1 MKTLL
6 RLILLDFRL
15 MAGEKSFYIKLILFP
30 ALMIFILGT
39 VFHGDS
45 KAKSFKIAF
54 YNADHAESALGEI
67 LKNDVLK
74 QNDLI
79 RVKDISG
86 YQAGKQLVESGKVSV
101 FVYVPKGFAK
111 AAEHNEKTSI
121 NVISD
126 QQGSVNGDIVE
137 MMADSF
143 VTRVKMESSEEKT
156 VLKQSGHLSKEEVG
170 SIMSGLSAERGQAV
184 AIPKQSAGHQAAP
197 IDAMQYYSIA
207 MVVMFSIMT
216 AFALIHSI
224 VEERQQHTFFR
235 IKSMP
240 VLHIQYVAGKL
251 LGIMFAILIQMAAV
265 IIASSILY
273 HVKWGNL
280 FEILLVTIVYS
291 FAIGSI
297 VLLWGFTAKK
307 HETVSSMAAPIL
319 YGFSFLGGSFIAKDS
334 LPAGLKIVQELIP
347 NGKAINSYVSVTQH
361 AGLSGISADLAE
373 LSAIGAVFLCLTIWV
388 FKRKEAVS

>member
-1 MKTLL
+1 MKTLF

-15 MAGEKSFYIKLILFP
+15 LTREKSFYIKLILFP
-30 ALMIFILGT
+30 ALMMFMLGT

-45 KAKSFKIAF
+45 KVKSFQITF
-54 YNADHAESALGEI
+54 YNADHAESPLGDV

-79 RVKDISG
+79 RVKDISS
-86 YQAGKQLVESGKVSV
+86 YQEGKQLVESGKVSV

-111 AAEHNEKTSI
+111 AAENNEKTSI
-121 NVISD
+121 KVISD

-143 VTRVKMESSEEKT
+143 VTRVKAANSEEKA
-156 VLKQSGHLSKEEVG
+156 VLKQSGHLSKKDVS
-170 SIMSGLSAERGQAV
+170 SIISGLSSEHEQTV
-184 AIPKQSAGHQAAP
+184 TIPKRPAGNQAAP

-216 AFALIHSI
+216 AFALIHGI
-224 VEERQQHTFFR
+224 VEERQQHTLFR

-251 LGIMFAILIQMAAV
+251 LGIMFAILVQMAAV

-273 HVKWGNL
+273 QVKWGNL

-297 VLLWGFTAKK
+297 VILWGVTAKN

-319 YGFSFLGGSFIAKDS
+319 YGFSFLGGSFITKES
-334 LPAGLKIVQELIP
+334 LPDSLKIVQELIP

-373 LSAIGAVFLCLTIWV
+373 LFAIGAVFLCLTIWV

>member
-1 MKTLL
+1 MKILF

-15 MAGEKSFYIKLILFP
+15 LAGAKSFYIKLILFP

-45 KAKSFKIAF
+45 KVKPFQTAF
-54 YNADHAESALGEI
+54 YNADHAESSLGYV

-74 QNDLI
+74 QTDLI
-79 RVKDISG
+79 RVKDIGS
-86 YQAGKQLVESGKVSV
+86 YQEGKQLVESGKVSV

-121 NVISD
+121 KVISD
-126 QQGSVNGDIVE
+126 QQSSVNGDIVE

-143 VTRVKMESSEEKT
+143 VTRVKAEISEEKA
-156 VLKQSGHLSKEEVG
+156 VLKQSGHLSKG
-170 SIMSGLSAERGQAV
+170 DARKIISGLSGEQAV
-184 AIPKQSAGHQAAP
+184 TIPKQSAGNHAAP

-216 AFALIHSI
+216 AFALIHGI
-224 VEERQQHTFFR
+224 VEERQQHTLFR

-240 VLHIQYVAGKL
+240 VLRIQYVAGKL
-251 LGIMFAILIQMAAV
+251 LGIMLAILMQMAAV

-273 HVKWGNL
+273 QVKWGNL

-297 VLLWGFTAKK
+297 VLLWGFTAKN

-334 LPAGLKIVQELIP
+334 LPDSLRIVQELIP

-361 AGLSGISADLAE
+361 AGLSGISTDLAE
-373 LSAIGAVFLCLTIWV
+373 LAAIGAVFLCLTIWV

>member
-1 MKTLL
+1 MKILF

-15 MAGEKSFYIKLILFP
+15 LAGAKSFYIKLILFP

-45 KAKSFKIAF
+45 KVKPFQTAF
-54 YNADHAESALGEI
+54 YNADHAESSLGDV

-74 QNDLI
+74 QTDLI
-79 RVKDISG
+79 RVKDIGSF
-86 YQAGKQLVESGKVSV
+86 QEGKQLVESGKVSV
-101 FVYVPKGFAK
+101 LVYVPKGFAK

-121 NVISD
+121 KVISD

-143 VTRVKMESSEEKT
+143 VTRVKAEIGEEKA
-156 VLKQSGHLSKEEVG
+156 VLKKSGHLSKG
-170 SIMSGLSAERGQAV
+170 DASKIISGLSGEQAV
-184 AIPKQSAGHQAAP
+184 TIPKQSAGNHAAP

-216 AFALIHSI
+216 AFALIHGI
-224 VEERQQHTFFR
+224 VEERQQHTLFR

-240 VLHIQYVAGKL
+240 VLRIQYVAGKL
-251 LGIMFAILIQMAAV
+251 LGIMLAILMQMAAV

-273 HVKWGNL
+273 QVKWGNL

-297 VLLWGFTAKK
+297 VLLWGFTAKN

-319 YGFSFLGGSFIAKDS
+319 YGFSFLGGSFIAKDG
-334 LPAGLKIVQELIP
+334 LPDSLKIVQELIP

-361 AGLSGISADLAE
+361 AGLSGISTDLAE
-373 LSAIGAVFLCLTIWV
+373 LAAIGAVFLCLTIWV

>member
-1 MKTLL
+1 MKILF

-15 MAGEKSFYIKLILFP
+15 LAGAKSFYIKLILFP

-45 KAKSFKIAF
+45 KVKPFQTAF
-54 YNADHAESALGEI
+54 YNADHAESSLGDV

-74 QNDLI
+74 QTDLI
-79 RVKDISG
+79 RVKDIGSF
-86 YQAGKQLVESGKVSV
+86 QEGKQLVESGKVSV

-121 NVISD
+121 KVISD

-143 VTRVKMESSEEKT
+143 VTRVKAEISEEKA
-156 VLKQSGHLSKEEVG
+156 VLKQSGHLSKG
-170 SIMSGLSAERGQAV
+170 DARKIISGLSGEQAV
-184 AIPKQSAGHQAAP
+184 TIPKQSAGNHAAP

-216 AFALIHSI
+216 AFALIHGI
-224 VEERQQHTFFR
+224 VEERQQHTLFR

-240 VLHIQYVAGKL
+240 VLRIQYVAGKL
-251 LGIMFAILIQMAAV
+251 LGIMLAILMQMAAV
-265 IIASSILY
+265 IIASGILY
-273 HVKWGNL
+273 QVKWGNL

-297 VLLWGFTAKK
+297 VLLWGFTAKN

-319 YGFSFLGGSFIAKDS
+319 YGFSFLGGSFIAKDG
-334 LPAGLKIVQELIP
+334 LPDSLKIVQELIP

-361 AGLSGISADLAE
+361 AGLSGISTDLAE
-373 LSAIGAVFLCLTIWV
+373 LAAIGAVFLCLTIWV

>member
-1 MKTLL
+1 MKILF

-15 MAGEKSFYIKLILFP
+15 LAGAKSFYIKLILFP

-45 KAKSFKIAF
+45 KVKPFQTAF
-54 YNADHAESALGEI
+54 YNADHAESSLGDV

-74 QNDLI
+74 QTDLI
-79 RVKDISG
+79 RVKDIGS
-86 YQAGKQLVESGKVSV
+86 YQEGKQLVESGKVSV

-121 NVISD
+121 KVISD

-143 VTRVKMESSEEKT
+143 VTRVKTEISEEKA
-156 VLKQSGHLSKEEVG
+156 VLKKSGHLSKGEV
-170 SIMSGLSAERGQAV
+170 SKIISGLSGEREQAV
-184 AIPKQSAGHQAAP
+184 TIPKQSAGNHAAP

-216 AFALIHSI
+216 AFALIHGI
-224 VEERQQHTFFR
+224 VEERQQHTLFR

-240 VLHIQYVAGKL
+240 VLRIQYVAGKL
-251 LGIMFAILIQMAAV
+251 LGIMLAILMQMAAV

-273 HVKWGNL
+273 QVKWGNL

-291 FAIGSI
+291 FTIGSI
-297 VLLWGFTAKK
+297 VLLWGVAAKN

-334 LPAGLKIVQELIP
+334 LPDSLK
-347 NGKAINSYVSVTQH
+347 SCRS
-361 AGLSGISADLAE
+361 
-373 LSAIGAVFLCLTIWV
+373 
-388 FKRKEAVS
+388 

>member
-1 MKTLL
+1 MKILF

-15 MAGEKSFYIKLILFP
+15 LAGAKSFYIKLILFP

-45 KAKSFKIAF
+45 KVKPFQTAF
-54 YNADHAESALGEI
+54 YNADHAQSSLGDV

-74 QNDLI
+74 QTDLI
-79 RVKDISG
+79 RVKDIGS
-86 YQAGKQLVESGKVSV
+86 YQEGKQLVESGKVSV

-121 NVISD
+121 KVISD

-143 VTRVKMESSEEKT
+143 VTRVKAEISEEKA
-156 VLKQSGHLSKEEVG
+156 VLKQSGHLSKG
-170 SIMSGLSAERGQAV
+170 DASKIISGLSGEQAV
-184 AIPKQSAGHQAAP
+184 TIPKQSAGNHAAP

-216 AFALIHSI
+216 AFALIHGI
-224 VEERQQHTFFR
+224 VEERQQHTLFR

-240 VLHIQYVAGKL
+240 VLRIQYVAGKL
-251 LGIMFAILIQMAAV
+251 LGIMLAILMQMAAV

-273 HVKWGNL
+273 QVKWGNL

-297 VLLWGFTAKK
+297 VLLWGFTAKN

-334 LPAGLKIVQELIP
+334 LPDSLRIVQELIP

-361 AGLSGISADLAE
+361 AGLSGISTDLAE
-373 LSAIGAVFLCLTIWV
+373 LAAIGAVFLCLTIWV
-388 FKRKEAVS
+388 FKRKETVS

>member
-1 MKTLL
+1 MKILF

-15 MAGEKSFYIKLILFP
+15 LAGAKSFYIKLILFP

-45 KAKSFKIAF
+45 KVKPFQTAF
-54 YNADHAESALGEI
+54 YNADHAQSSLGDV

-74 QNDLI
+74 QTDLI
-79 RVKDISG
+79 RVKDIGS
-86 YQAGKQLVESGKVSV
+86 YQEGKQLVESGKVSV

-121 NVISD
+121 KVISD

-143 VTRVKMESSEEKT
+143 VTRVKAEISEEKA
-156 VLKQSGHLSKEEVG
+156 VLKQSGHLSKG
-170 SIMSGLSAERGQAV
+170 DARKIISGLSGEQAV
-184 AIPKQSAGHQAAP
+184 TIPKQSAGNHAAP
-197 IDAMQYYSIA
+197 IDAMQYFSIA

-216 AFALIHSI
+216 AFALIHGI
-224 VEERQQHTFFR
+224 VEERQQHTLFR

-240 VLHIQYVAGKL
+240 VLRIQYVAGKL
-251 LGIMFAILIQMAAV
+251 LGIMLAILMQMAAV

-273 HVKWGNL
+273 QVKWGNL

-297 VLLWGFTAKK
+297 VLLWGFTAKN

-319 YGFSFLGGSFIAKDS
+319 YGFSFLGGSFIAKDG
-334 LPAGLKIVQELIP
+334 LPDSLKIIQELIP

-361 AGLSGISADLAE
+361 AGLSGISTDLAE
-373 LSAIGAVFLCLTIWV
+373 LAAIGAVFLCLTIWV

>member
-1 MKTLL
+1 MKILF

-15 MAGEKSFYIKLILFP
+15 LAGAKSFYIKLILFP

-45 KAKSFKIAF
+45 KVKPFQTAF
-54 YNADHAESALGEI
+54 YNADHAESSLGDV

-74 QNDLI
+74 QTDLI
-79 RVKDISG
+79 RVKDIGS
-86 YQAGKQLVESGKVSV
+86 YQEGKQLVESGKVSV

-121 NVISD
+121 KVISD

-143 VTRVKMESSEEKT
+143 VTRVKAEISEEKA
-156 VLKQSGHLSKEEVG
+156 VLKQSGHLSKG
-170 SIMSGLSAERGQAV
+170 DARKIISGLSGEQAV
-184 AIPKQSAGHQAAP
+184 TIPKQSAGNHAAP

-216 AFALIHSI
+216 AFALIHGI
-224 VEERQQHTFFR
+224 VEERQQHTLFR

-240 VLHIQYVAGKL
+240 VLRIQYVAGKL
-251 LGIMFAILIQMAAV
+251 LGIMLAILMQMAAV

-273 HVKWGNL
+273 QVKWGNL

-297 VLLWGFTAKK
+297 VLLWGFTAKN

-334 LPAGLKIVQELIP
+334 LPDSLRIVQELIP

-361 AGLSGISADLAE
+361 AGLSGISTDLAE
-373 LSAIGAVFLCLTIWV
+373 LAAIGAVFLCLTIWV

>member
-1 MKTLL
+1 MKILF

-15 MAGEKSFYIKLILFP
+15 LAGAKSFYIKLLLFP

-45 KAKSFKIAF
+45 KVKPFQTAF
-54 YNADHAESALGEI
+54 YNADHAESSLGEI
-67 LKNDVLK
+67 LKNDVLN

-79 RVKDISG
+79 RVKDIGS
-86 YQAGKQLVESGKVSV
+86 YQEGKQLVESGKVSV

-121 NVISD
+121 KVISD

-143 VTRVKMESSEEKT
+143 VTRVKAEFSEEKA
-156 VLKQSGHLSKEEVG
+156 VLKQSGHPVT
-170 SIMSGLSAERGQAV
+170 
-184 AIPKQSAGHQAAP
+184 IPKQSAGNHAAP

-216 AFALIHSI
+216 AFALIHGI
-224 VEERQQHTFFR
+224 VEERQQHTLFR

-240 VLHIQYVAGKL
+240 VLRIQYVAGKL
-251 LGIMFAILIQMAAV
+251 LGIMFAILMQMAAV

-273 HVKWGNL
+273 QIKWGNL
-280 FEILLVTIVYS
+280 FEVLLVTIVYS

-297 VLLWGFTAKK
+297 VLLWGVTAKN

-319 YGFSFLGGSFIAKDS
+319 YGFSFLGGSFIAKDG
-334 LPAGLKIVQELIP
+334 LPDSLKIVQELIP

-361 AGLSGISADLAE
+361 AGLSGIAADLAE
-373 LSAIGAVFLCLTIWV
+373 LAAIGAVFLCLTVWV

>member
-1 MKTLL
+1 MKILF

-15 MAGEKSFYIKLILFP
+15 LAGAKSFYIKLLLFP

-45 KAKSFKIAF
+45 KVKPFQTAF
-54 YNADHAESALGEI
+54 YNADHAESSLGDQ
-67 LKNDVLK
+67 LKNDVLN

-79 RVKDISG
+79 RVKDIGS
-86 YQAGKQLVESGKVSV
+86 YQEGKQLVESGKVSV

-121 NVISD
+121 KVISD

-143 VTRVKMESSEEKT
+143 VTRVKAEFSEEKA
-156 VLKQSGHLSKEEVG
+156 VLKQSGHLPKGDV
-170 SIMSGLSAERGQAV
+170 SGLSGEHGQAV
-184 AIPKQSAGHQAAP
+184 TIPKQSAGNHAAP

-216 AFALIHSI
+216 AFALIHGI
-224 VEERQQHTFFR
+224 VEERQQHTLFR

-240 VLHIQYVAGKL
+240 VLRIQYVAGKL
-251 LGIMFAILIQMAAV
+251 LGIMFAILMQMAAV

-273 HVKWGNL
+273 QVKWGNL
-280 FEILLVTIVYS
+280 FEVLLVTIVYS

-297 VLLWGFTAKK
+297 VLLWGAAAKN

-319 YGFSFLGGSFIAKDS
+319 YGFSFLGGSFIAKDG
-334 LPAGLKIVQELIP
+334 LPDSLKIVQELIP
-347 NGKAINSYVSVTQH
+347 NGKAINSYISVTQH
-361 AGLSGISADLAE
+361 AGLSGILTDLAE
-373 LSAIGAVFLCLTIWV
+373 LAAIGAVFLCLTIWV

>member
-1 MKTLL
+1 MKILF

-15 MAGEKSFYIKLILFP
+15 LAGAKSFYIKLILFP

-45 KAKSFKIAF
+45 KVKPFQTAF
-54 YNADHAESALGEI
+54 YNADHAESSLGDV

-74 QNDLI
+74 QTDLI
-79 RVKDISG
+79 RVKDIGS
-86 YQAGKQLVESGKVSV
+86 YQEGKQLVESGKVSV

-121 NVISD
+121 KVISD

-143 VTRVKMESSEEKT
+143 VTRVKAEIGEG
-156 VLKQSGHLSKEEVG
+156 VLKKSGHLSKG
-170 SIMSGLSAERGQAV
+170 DASKIISGLSGEREQAV
-184 AIPKQSAGHQAAP
+184 TIPKQSAGNHAAP

-216 AFALIHSI
+216 AFALIHGI
-224 VEERQQHTFFR
+224 VEERQQHTLFR

-240 VLHIQYVAGKL
+240 VLRIQYVAGKL
-251 LGIMFAILIQMAAV
+251 LGIMLAILMQMAAV

-273 HVKWGNL
+273 QVKWGNL

-297 VLLWGFTAKK
+297 VLLWGGAAKN

-334 LPAGLKIVQELIP
+334 LPDSLKIVQELIP

-361 AGLSGISADLAE
+361 AGLSGILADLAE
-373 LSAIGAVFLCLTIWV
+373 LAAIGAVFLCLTIWV

>member
-1 MKTLL
+1 MKILF

-15 MAGEKSFYIKLILFP
+15 LAGAKSFYIKLILFP

-45 KAKSFKIAF
+45 KVKPFQTAF
-54 YNADHAESALGEI
+54 YNADHAQSSLGDV
-67 LKNDVLK
+67 LKNDVLN

-79 RVKDISG
+79 RVKDIGS
-86 YQAGKQLVESGKVSV
+86 YQEGKQLVESGKVSV

-121 NVISD
+121 KVISD

-143 VTRVKMESSEEKT
+143 VTRVKAEISEEKA
-156 VLKQSGHLSKEEVG
+156 VLKQSGHLSKG
-170 SIMSGLSAERGQAV
+170 DARKIISGLSGEQAV
-184 AIPKQSAGHQAAP
+184 TIPKQSAGNHAAP

-216 AFALIHSI
+216 AFALIHGI
-224 VEERQQHTFFR
+224 VEERQQHTLFR

-240 VLHIQYVAGKL
+240 VLRIQYVAGKL
-251 LGIMFAILIQMAAV
+251 LGIMLAILMQMAAV

-273 HVKWGNL
+273 QVKWGNL

-297 VLLWGFTAKK
+297 VLLWGFTAKN

-334 LPAGLKIVQELIP
+334 LPDSLKIVQELIP

-361 AGLSGISADLAE
+361 AGLSGISTDLAE
-373 LSAIGAVFLCLTIWV
+373 LAAIGAVFLCLTIWV

>member
-1 MKTLL
+1 MKILF

-15 MAGEKSFYIKLILFP
+15 LAGAKSFYIKLILFP

-45 KAKSFKIAF
+45 KVKPFQTAF
-54 YNADHAESALGEI
+54 YNADHAESSLGDV

-74 QNDLI
+74 QTDLI
-79 RVKDISG
+79 RVKDIGS
-86 YQAGKQLVESGKVSV
+86 YQEGKQLVESGKVSV

-121 NVISD
+121 KVISD

-143 VTRVKMESSEEKT
+143 VTRVKAEISEEKA
-156 VLKQSGHLSKEEVG
+156 VLKQSGHLSKG
-170 SIMSGLSAERGQAV
+170 DARKIISGLSGEQAV
-184 AIPKQSAGHQAAP
+184 TIPKQSAGNHAAP

-216 AFALIHSI
+216 AFALIHGI
-224 VEERQQHTFFR
+224 VEERQQHTLFR

-240 VLHIQYVAGKL
+240 VLRIQYVAGKL
-251 LGIMFAILIQMAAV
+251 LGIMLAILMQMAAV

-273 HVKWGNL
+273 QVKWGNL

-297 VLLWGFTAKK
+297 VLLWGVAAKN

-319 YGFSFLGGSFIAKDS
+319 YGFSFLGGSFIAKDGLPDS
-334 LPAGLKIVQELIP
+334 LRIVQELIP

-361 AGLSGISADLAE
+361 AGLSGILADLAE
-373 LSAIGAVFLCLTIWV
+373 LAAIGAVFLCLTIWV

>member
-1 MKTLL
+1 MKILF

-15 MAGEKSFYIKLILFP
+15 LAGAKSFYIKLILFP

-45 KAKSFKIAF
+45 KVKPFQTAF
-54 YNADHAESALGEI
+54 YNADHAQSSLGDV

-74 QNDLI
+74 QTDLI
-79 RVKDISG
+79 RVKDIGS
-86 YQAGKQLVESGKVSV
+86 YQEGKQLVESGKVSV

-121 NVISD
+121 KVISN

-143 VTRVKMESSEEKT
+143 VTRVKAEISEEKA
-156 VLKQSGHLSKEEVG
+156 VLKQSGHLSKG
-170 SIMSGLSAERGQAV
+170 DARKIISGLSGEQAV
-184 AIPKQSAGHQAAP
+184 TIPKQSAGNHAAP

-216 AFALIHSI
+216 AFALIHGI
-224 VEERQQHTFFR
+224 VEERQQHTLFR

-240 VLHIQYVAGKL
+240 VLRIQYVAGKL
-251 LGIMFAILIQMAAV
+251 LGIMLAILMQMAAV

-273 HVKWGNL
+273 QVKWGNL

-297 VLLWGFTAKK
+297 VLLWGFTAKN

-334 LPAGLKIVQELIP
+334 LPDSLKIVQELIP

-361 AGLSGISADLAE
+361 AGLSGISTDLAE
-373 LSAIGAVFLCLTIWV
+373 LAAIGAVFLCLTIWV

>member
-1 MKTLL
+1 MKILF

-15 MAGEKSFYIKLILFP
+15 LAGAKSFYIKLILFP

-45 KAKSFKIAF
+45 KVKPFQTAF
-54 YNADHAESALGEI
+54 YNADHAQSSLGDV

-74 QNDLI
+74 QTDLI
-79 RVKDISG
+79 RVKDIGS
-86 YQAGKQLVESGKVSV
+86 YQEGKQLVESGKVSV

-121 NVISD
+121 KVISN

-143 VTRVKMESSEEKT
+143 VTRVKAEISEEKA
-156 VLKQSGHLSKEEVG
+156 VLKQSGHLSKG
-170 SIMSGLSAERGQAV
+170 DARKIISGLSGEQAV
-184 AIPKQSAGHQAAP
+184 TIPKQSAGNHAAP

-216 AFALIHSI
+216 AFALIHGI
-224 VEERQQHTFFR
+224 VEERQQHTLFR

-240 VLHIQYVAGKL
+240 VLRIQYVAGKL
-251 LGIMFAILIQMAAV
+251 LGIMLAILMQMAAV

-273 HVKWGNL
+273 QVKWGNL

-297 VLLWGFTAKK
+297 VLLWGVAAKN

-334 LPAGLKIVQELIP
+334 LPDSLKIVQELIP

-361 AGLSGISADLAE
+361 AGLSGISTDLAE
-373 LSAIGAVFLCLTIWV
+373 LAAIGAVFLCLTIWV

>member
-1 MKTLL
+1 MKILF

-15 MAGEKSFYIKLILFP
+15 LAGAKSFYIKLILFP

-45 KAKSFKIAF
+45 KVKPFQTAF
-54 YNADHAESALGEI
+54 YNADHAQSSLGDV

-74 QNDLI
+74 QTDLI
-79 RVKDISG
+79 RVKDIGS
-86 YQAGKQLVESGKVSV
+86 YQEGKQLVESGKVSV

-121 NVISD
+121 KVISD

-143 VTRVKMESSEEKT
+143 VTRVKAEISEEKA
-156 VLKQSGHLSKEEVG
+156 VLKQSGHLSKG
-170 SIMSGLSAERGQAV
+170 DARKIISGLSGEQAV
-184 AIPKQSAGHQAAP
+184 TIPKQSAGNHAAP

-216 AFALIHSI
+216 AFALIHGI
-224 VEERQQHTFFR
+224 VEERQQHTLFR

-240 VLHIQYVAGKL
+240 VLRIQYVAGKL
-251 LGIMFAILIQMAAV
+251 LGIMLAILMQMAAV

-273 HVKWGNL
+273 QVKWGNL

-297 VLLWGFTAKK
+297 VLLWGVAAKN

-319 YGFSFLGGSFIAKDS
+319 YGFSFLGGSFIAKDG
-334 LPAGLKIVQELIP
+334 LPDSLKIVQELIP

-361 AGLSGISADLAE
+361 AGLSGILADLAE
-373 LSAIGAVFLCLTIWV
+373 LAAIGAVFLCLTIWV

>member
-1 MKTLL
+1 MKILF

-15 MAGEKSFYIKLILFP
+15 LAGAKSFYIKLILFP

-45 KAKSFKIAF
+45 KVKPFQTAF
-54 YNADHAESALGEI
+54 YNADHAESSLGDV

-74 QNDLI
+74 QTDLI
-79 RVKDISG
+79 RVKDIGSF
-86 YQAGKQLVESGKVSV
+86 QEGKQLVESGKVSV

-121 NVISD
+121 KVISD

-143 VTRVKMESSEEKT
+143 VTRVKAEISEEKA
-156 VLKQSGHLSKEEVG
+156 VLKQSGHLSKG
-170 SIMSGLSAERGQAV
+170 DASKIISGLSGEQAV
-184 AIPKQSAGHQAAP
+184 TIPKQSAGNHAAP

-216 AFALIHSI
+216 AFALIHGI
-224 VEERQQHTFFR
+224 VEERQQHTLFR

-240 VLHIQYVAGKL
+240 VLRIQYVAGKL
-251 LGIMFAILIQMAAV
+251 LGIMLAILMQMAAV

-273 HVKWGNL
+273 QVKWGNL

-297 VLLWGFTAKK
+297 VLLWGFTAKN

-334 LPAGLKIVQELIP
+334 LPDSLRIVQELIP

-361 AGLSGISADLAE
+361 AGLSGISTDLAE
-373 LSAIGAVFLCLTIWV
+373 LAAIGAVFLCLTIWV

>member
-1 MKTLL
+1 MKILF

-15 MAGEKSFYIKLILFP
+15 LAGAKSFYIKLILFP

-45 KAKSFKIAF
+45 KVKPFQTAF
-54 YNADHAESALGEI
+54 YNADHAESSLGDV

-74 QNDLI
+74 QTDLI
-79 RVKDISG
+79 RVKDIGS
-86 YQAGKQLVESGKVSV
+86 YQEGKQLVESGKVSV

-121 NVISD
+121 KVISD

-143 VTRVKMESSEEKT
+143 VTRVKAEISEEKA
-156 VLKQSGHLSKEEVG
+156 VLKQSGHLSKG
-170 SIMSGLSAERGQAV
+170 DARKIISGLSGEQAV
-184 AIPKQSAGHQAAP
+184 TIPKQSAGNHAAP

-216 AFALIHSI
+216 AFALIHGI
-224 VEERQQHTFFR
+224 VEERQQHTLFR

-240 VLHIQYVAGKL
+240 VLRIQYVAGKL
-251 LGIMFAILIQMAAV
+251 LGIMLAILMQMAAV

-273 HVKWGNL
+273 QVKWGNL

-297 VLLWGFTAKK
+297 VLLWGFTAKN

-319 YGFSFLGGSFIAKDS
+319 YGFSFLGGSFIAKDG
-334 LPAGLKIVQELIP
+334 LPDSLKIVQELIP

-361 AGLSGISADLAE
+361 AGLSGISTDLAE
-373 LSAIGAVFLCLTIWV
+373 LAAIGAVFLCLTIWV

>member
-1 MKTLL
+1 MKILF

-15 MAGEKSFYIKLILFP
+15 LAGAKSFYIKLILFP

-45 KAKSFKIAF
+45 KVKPFQTAF
-54 YNADHAESALGEI
+54 YNADHAQSSLGDV

-74 QNDLI
+74 QTDLI
-79 RVKDISG
+79 RVKDIGS
-86 YQAGKQLVESGKVSV
+86 YQEGKQLVESGKVSV

-121 NVISD
+121 KVISD

-143 VTRVKMESSEEKT
+143 VTRVKAEISEEKA
-156 VLKQSGHLSKEEVG
+156 VLKQSGHLSKG
-170 SIMSGLSAERGQAV
+170 DASKIISGLSGEQAV
-184 AIPKQSAGHQAAP
+184 TIPKQSAGNHAAP

-216 AFALIHSI
+216 AFALIHGI
-224 VEERQQHTFFR
+224 VEERQQHTLFR

-240 VLHIQYVAGKL
+240 VLRIQYVAGKL
-251 LGIMFAILIQMAAV
+251 LGIMLAILMQMAAV

-273 HVKWGNL
+273 QVKWGNL

-297 VLLWGFTAKK
+297 VLLWGFTAKN

-334 LPAGLKIVQELIP
+334 LPDSLRIVQELIP

-361 AGLSGISADLAE
+361 AGLSGISTDLAE
-373 LSAIGAVFLCLTIWV
+373 LAAIGAVFLCLTIWV

>member
-1 MKTLL
+1 MKILF

-15 MAGEKSFYIKLILFP
+15 LAGAKSFYIKLILFP

-45 KAKSFKIAF
+45 KVKPFQTAF
-54 YNADHAESALGEI
+54 YNADHAESSLGDV

-74 QNDLI
+74 QTDLI
-79 RVKDISG
+79 RVKDIGS
-86 YQAGKQLVESGKVSV
+86 YQEGKQLVESGKVSV

-121 NVISD
+121 KVISD

-143 VTRVKMESSEEKT
+143 VTRVKAEISEEKA
-156 VLKQSGHLSKEEVG
+156 VLKKSGHLSKG
-170 SIMSGLSAERGQAV
+170 DKIISGLSGEREQAV
-184 AIPKQSAGHQAAP
+184 IIPKQSAGNHAAP

-207 MVVMFSIMT
+207 MVVMFSNMT
-216 AFALIHSI
+216 AFALIHGI
-224 VEERQQHTFFR
+224 VEERQQHTLFR

-240 VLHIQYVAGKL
+240 VLRIQYVAGKL
-251 LGIMFAILIQMAAV
+251 LGIMLAILMQMAAV

-273 HVKWGNL
+273 QVKWGNL

-297 VLLWGFTAKK
+297 VLLWGVTAKN

-319 YGFSFLGGSFIAKDS
+319 YGFSFLGGSFIAKDG
-334 LPAGLKIVQELIP
+334 LPDSLKIVQELIP

-361 AGLSGISADLAE
+361 AGLSGISTDLAE
-373 LSAIGAVFLCLTIWV
+373 LAAIGAVFLCLTIWV

>member
-1 MKTLL
+1 MKILF

-15 MAGEKSFYIKLILFP
+15 LAGAKSFYIKLIMFP

-45 KAKSFKIAF
+45 KVKPFQTAF
-54 YNADHAESALGEI
+54 YNADHAQSSLGDV

-74 QNDLI
+74 QTDLI
-79 RVKDISG
+79 RVKDIGS
-86 YQAGKQLVESGKVSV
+86 YQEGKQLVESGKVSV

-121 NVISD
+121 KVISD

-143 VTRVKMESSEEKT
+143 VTRVKAEISEEKA
-156 VLKQSGHLSKEEVG
+156 VLKQSGHLSKG
-170 SIMSGLSAERGQAV
+170 DARKIISGLSGEQAV
-184 AIPKQSAGHQAAP
+184 TIPKQSAGNHAAP

-216 AFALIHSI
+216 AFALIHGI
-224 VEERQQHTFFR
+224 VEERQQHTLFR

-240 VLHIQYVAGKL
+240 VLRIQYVAGKL
-251 LGIMFAILIQMAAV
+251 LGIMLAILMQMAAV

-273 HVKWGNL
+273 QVKWGNL

-297 VLLWGFTAKK
+297 VLLWGFTAKN

-334 LPAGLKIVQELIP
+334 LPDSLKIVQELIP

-361 AGLSGISADLAE
+361 AGLSGISTDLAE
-373 LSAIGAVFLCLTIWV
+373 LAAIGAVFLCLTIWV

>member
-1 MKTLL
+1 MKILF

-15 MAGEKSFYIKLILFP
+15 LAGAKSFYIKLILFP

-45 KAKSFKIAF
+45 KVKPFQTAF
-54 YNADHAESALGEI
+54 YNADHAESSLGDV

-74 QNDLI
+74 QTDLI
-79 RVKDISG
+79 RVKDIGSF
-86 YQAGKQLVESGKVSV
+86 QEGKQLVESGKVSV

-121 NVISD
+121 KVISD

-143 VTRVKMESSEEKT
+143 VTRVKAEISEEKA
-156 VLKQSGHLSKEEVG
+156 VLKQSGHLSKG
-170 SIMSGLSAERGQAV
+170 DARKIISGLSGEQAV
-184 AIPKQSAGHQAAP
+184 TIPKQSAGNHAAP

-216 AFALIHSI
+216 AFALIHGI
-224 VEERQQHTFFR
+224 VEERQQHTLFR

-240 VLHIQYVAGKL
+240 VLRIQYVAGKL
-251 LGIMFAILIQMAAV
+251 LGIMLAILMQMAAV

-273 HVKWGNL
+273 QVKWGNL

-297 VLLWGFTAKK
+297 VLLWGFTAKN

-319 YGFSFLGGSFIAKDS
+319 YGFSFLGGSFIAKDG
-334 LPAGLKIVQELIP
+334 LPDSLKIVQELIP

-361 AGLSGISADLAE
+361 AGLSGISTDLAE
-373 LSAIGAVFLCLTIWV
+373 LAAIGAVFLCLTIWV

>member
-1 MKTLL
+1 MKILF

-15 MAGEKSFYIKLILFP
+15 LAGAKSFYIKLILFP

-45 KAKSFKIAF
+45 KVKPFQTAF
-54 YNADHAESALGEI
+54 YNADHAESSLGDV

-74 QNDLI
+74 QTDLI
-79 RVKDISG
+79 RVKDIGSF
-86 YQAGKQLVESGKVSV
+86 QEGKQLVESGKVSV

-121 NVISD
+121 KVISD

-143 VTRVKMESSEEKT
+143 VTRVKAEISEEKA
-156 VLKQSGHLSKEEVG
+156 VLKKSGHLSKG
-170 SIMSGLSAERGQAV
+170 DARKIISGLSGEQAV
-184 AIPKQSAGHQAAP
+184 TIPKQSAGNHAAP

-216 AFALIHSI
+216 AFALIHGI
-224 VEERQQHTFFR
+224 VEERQQHTLFR

-240 VLHIQYVAGKL
+240 VLRIQYVAGKL
-251 LGIMFAILIQMAAV
+251 LGIMLAILMQMAAV

-273 HVKWGNL
+273 QVKWGNL

-297 VLLWGFTAKK
+297 VLLWGFTAKN

-319 YGFSFLGGSFIAKDS
+319 YGFSFLGGSFIAKDG
-334 LPAGLKIVQELIP
+334 LPDSLKIVQELIP

-361 AGLSGISADLAE
+361 AGLSGISTDLAE
-373 LSAIGAVFLCLTIWV
+373 LAAIGAVFLCLTIWV

>member
-1 MKTLL
+1 MKILF

-15 MAGEKSFYIKLILFP
+15 LAGAKSFYIKLILFP

-45 KAKSFKIAF
+45 KVKPFQTAF
-54 YNADHAESALGEI
+54 YNADHAESSLGDV

-74 QNDLI
+74 QTDLI
-79 RVKDISG
+79 RVKDIGSF
-86 YQAGKQLVESGKVSV
+86 QEGKQLVESGKVSV

-121 NVISD
+121 KVISD

-143 VTRVKMESSEEKT
+143 VTRVKAEIGEEKA
-156 VLKQSGHLSKEEVG
+156 VLKKSGHLSKG
-170 SIMSGLSAERGQAV
+170 DARKIISGLSGEQAV
-184 AIPKQSAGHQAAP
+184 TIPKQSAGNHAAP

-216 AFALIHSI
+216 AFALIHGI
-224 VEERQQHTFFR
+224 VEERQQHTLFR

-240 VLHIQYVAGKL
+240 VLRIQYVAGKL
-251 LGIMFAILIQMAAV
+251 LGIMLAILMQMAAV

-273 HVKWGNL
+273 QVKWGNL

-297 VLLWGFTAKK
+297 VLLWGFTAKN

-319 YGFSFLGGSFIAKDS
+319 YGFSFLGGSFIAKDG
-334 LPAGLKIVQELIP
+334 LPDSLKIVQELIP

-361 AGLSGISADLAE
+361 AGLSGISTDLAE
-373 LSAIGAVFLCLTIWV
+373 LAAIGAVFLCLTIWV

>member
-15 MAGEKSFYIKLILFP
+15 MAGEKSFHIKLILFP

-86 YQAGKQLVESGKVSV
+86 YQAGKKLVESGKVSV

-143 VTRVKMESSEEKT
+143 VTRVKMKNSEEKT

-184 AIPKQSAGHQAAP
+184 SIPKQSAGHHAAP

-216 AFALIHSI
+216 AFALIHGI
-224 VEERQQHTFFR
+224 VEERQQHTLFR

-297 VLLWGFTAKK
+297 VLLWGFTAKN

>member
-1 MKTLL
+1 MKILF

-15 MAGEKSFYIKLILFP
+15 LAGAKSFYIKLILFP

-45 KAKSFKIAF
+45 KVKPFQTAF
-54 YNADHAESALGEI
+54 YNADHAESSLGDV

-74 QNDLI
+74 QTDLI
-79 RVKDISG
+79 RVKDIGS
-86 YQAGKQLVESGKVSV
+86 YQEGKQLVESGKVSV

-121 NVISD
+121 KVISD

-143 VTRVKMESSEEKT
+143 VTRVKAEISEEKA
-156 VLKQSGHLSKEEVG
+156 VLKKSGHLSKGEV
-170 SIMSGLSAERGQAV
+170 SKIISGLSGEREQAV
-184 AIPKQSAGHQAAP
+184 TIPKQSAGNHAAP

-216 AFALIHSI
+216 AFALIHGI
-224 VEERQQHTFFR
+224 VEERQQHTLFR

-240 VLHIQYVAGKL
+240 VLRIQYVAGKL
-251 LGIMFAILIQMAAV
+251 LGIMLAILMQMAAV

-273 HVKWGNL
+273 QVKWGNL

-291 FAIGSI
+291 FTIGSI
-297 VLLWGFTAKK
+297 VLLWGVAAKN

-334 LPAGLKIVQELIP
+334 LPDSLKIVQELIP

-361 AGLSGISADLAE
+361 AGLSGILADLAE
-373 LSAIGAVFLCLTIWV
+373 LAAIGAVFLCLTIWV

>member
-6 RLILLDFRL
+6 RLTLLDFRL

-54 YNADHAESALGEI
+54 YNADHAESALGDI
-67 LKNDVLK
+67 LKKDVLK

-79 RVKDISG
+79 HVKDISG
-86 YQAGKQLVESGKVSV
+86 YQAGKKLVESGKVSV

-111 AAEHNEKTSI
+111 AAEHNEKTNI
-121 NVISD
+121 KVISD

-137 MMADSF
+137 IMADSF
-143 VTRVKMESSEEKT
+143 VTRVKMKNSEEKT

-170 SIMSGLSAERGQAV
+170 SIMSGLSAERGQA
-184 AIPKQSAGHQAAP
+184 KQSAGHHAAP

-216 AFALIHSI
+216 AFALIHGI
-224 VEERQQHTFFR
+224 VEERQQYTLFR

-291 FAIGSI
+291 FAVGSI
-297 VLLWGFTAKK
+297 VLLWGFTAKN

-361 AGLSGISADLAE
+361 AGLSGILADLAE
-373 LSAIGAVFLCLTIWV
+373 LFAIGAVFLCLTIWV

>member
-1 MKTLL
+1 MKILF

-15 MAGEKSFYIKLILFP
+15 LAGAKSFYIKLILFP

-45 KAKSFKIAF
+45 KVKPFQTAF
-54 YNADHAESALGEI
+54 YNADHAESSLGDV

-74 QNDLI
+74 QTDLI
-79 RVKDISG
+79 RVKDIGSF
-86 YQAGKQLVESGKVSV
+86 QEGKQLVESGKVSV

-121 NVISD
+121 KVISD

-143 VTRVKMESSEEKT
+143 VTRVKAEIGEEKA
-156 VLKQSGHLSKEEVG
+156 VLKKSGHLSKG
-170 SIMSGLSAERGQAV
+170 DARKIISGLSGEQAV
-184 AIPKQSAGHQAAP
+184 TIPKQSAGNHAAP

-216 AFALIHSI
+216 AFALIHGI
-224 VEERQQHTFFR
+224 VEERQQHTLFR

-240 VLHIQYVAGKL
+240 VLRIQYVAGKL
-251 LGIMFAILIQMAAV
+251 LGIMLAILMQMAAV

-273 HVKWGNL
+273 QVKWGNL

-297 VLLWGFTAKK
+297 VLLWGFTAKN

-334 LPAGLKIVQELIP
+334 LPDSLKIVQELIP

-361 AGLSGISADLAE
+361 AGLSGISTDLAE
-373 LSAIGAVFLCLTIWV
+373 LAAIGAVFLCLTIWV

>member
-1 MKTLL
+1 MKILF

-15 MAGEKSFYIKLILFP
+15 LAGAKSFYIKLILFP

-45 KAKSFKIAF
+45 KVKPFQTAF
-54 YNADHAESALGEI
+54 YNADHAESSLGDV

-74 QNDLI
+74 QTDLI
-79 RVKDISG
+79 RVKDIGS
-86 YQAGKQLVESGKVSV
+86 YQEGKQLVESGKVSV

-121 NVISD
+121 KVISD
-126 QQGSVNGDIVE
+126 QQSSVNGDIVE

-143 VTRVKMESSEEKT
+143 VTRVKAEISEEKA
-156 VLKQSGHLSKEEVG
+156 VLKQSGHLSKG
-170 SIMSGLSAERGQAV
+170 DARKIISGLSGEQAV
-184 AIPKQSAGHQAAP
+184 TIPKQSAGNHAAP

-216 AFALIHSI
+216 AFALIHGI
-224 VEERQQHTFFR
+224 VEERQQHTLFR

-240 VLHIQYVAGKL
+240 VLRIQYVAGKL
-251 LGIMFAILIQMAAV
+251 LGIMLAILMQMAAV

-273 HVKWGNL
+273 QVKWGNL

-297 VLLWGFTAKK
+297 VLLWGFTAKN

-334 LPAGLKIVQELIP
+334 LPDSLRIVQELIP

-361 AGLSGISADLAE
+361 AGLSGISTDLAE
-373 LSAIGAVFLCLTIWV
+373 LAAIGAVFLCLTIWV